1 MVAKYQ
7 DLIITAASESYRS
20 QLLSF
25 LGSLRCNWPD
35 HPPVRVYDM
44 GLSEGTPELL
54 RKAGFDVRKI
64 PPFVPHW
71 RKHYTW
77 KPWCMADASAS
88 ADRVL
93 WLDAGCCILR
103 PLPEIFDI
111 IGHQGYFALP
121 NYRPLEIE
129 ASEDACEGCT
139 VTTDFPVGKVSL
151 TAAVFGFLRG
161 SVAERVVHISLEVA
175 KTERHIMATKHWH
188 RHDQSILS
196 LLMYREVSPLVL
208 CDGTIYF
215 YEELSANVTI
225 HSIWAARRSMHYK
238 DKKFLASRLFGPV
251 APFRPKASHKLALWY
266 RIVRQ
271 PKVVFVAMKNL
282 VSRQEKALDGIK

>member
-1 MVAKYQ
+1 MAEKYQ
-7 DLIITAASESYRS
+7 DLIITAASESYRA

-25 LGSLRCNWPD
+25 LGSLRCNWPG
-35 HPPVRVYDM
+35 HPPVRVYDID
-44 GLSEGTPELL
+44 LSEETLELL
-54 RKAGFDVRKI
+54 RKAGFDVHKI

-88 ADRVL
+88 ADRIL
-93 WLDAGCCILR
+93 WLDAGCCVLR

-129 ASEDACEGCT
+129 ASQQACEGCG
-139 VTTDFPVGKVSL
+139 VTKDFPVGKVSL

-161 SVAERVVHISLEVA
+161 SAAERVVHISLEVA
-175 KTERHIMATKHWH
+175 KTERHIMATNIWH

-196 LLMYREVSPLVL
+196 LLMYREISPLLL

-215 YEELSANVTI
+215 HEDLTANIST
-225 HSIWAARRSMHYK
+225 HSIWAARRFMHYK
-238 DKKFLASRLFGPV
+238 DKQFLASCLFGPV
-251 APFRPKASHKLALWY
+251 APFRPRASHTLALWY
-266 RIVRQ
+266 RIASQ
-271 PKVVFVAMKNL
+271 PKVAFRRLKWLADKRKRI
-282 VSRQEKALDGIK
+282 SDGIK